1 MSPVFGFEP
10 LRSVP
15 QNMGKR
21 IDIESLRQMSEN
33 MDKFRALERE
43 VIGAIQRE
51 ADSRKGKLESAR
63 VSREKKAKRKRQR
76 AAANA

>member
-1 MSPVFGFEP
+1 
-10 LRSVP
+10 
-15 QNMGKR
+15 MGKR